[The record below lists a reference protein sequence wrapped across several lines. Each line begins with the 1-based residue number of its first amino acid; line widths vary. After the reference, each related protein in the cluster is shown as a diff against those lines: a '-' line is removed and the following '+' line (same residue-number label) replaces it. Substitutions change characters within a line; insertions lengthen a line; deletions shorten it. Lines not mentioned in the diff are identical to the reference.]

1 VRVFFSS
8 VFGEKF
14 SDALPLGPSANFF
27 WGRLSDRI
35 GRKPVILFG
44 TLATA
49 ACFVAFGFCRTLW
62 QAIVVQAIMGLVNGN
77 AGVLPLPISERRVEC
92 SRLFNS
98 YPRYCRNCSRG
109 DNR

>member
-1 VRVFFSS
+1 MRVFPS
-8 VFGEKF
+8 VFGEMF
-14 SDALPLGPSANFF
+14 SDAFILGRSANFF

-49 ACFVAFGFCRTLW
+49 ACFAAFGFCRTLW

-77 AGVLPLPISERRVEC
+77 AGVLPFGMSRRIFTP
-92 SRLFNS
+92 L
-98 YPRYCRNCSRG
+98 
-109 DNR
+109 